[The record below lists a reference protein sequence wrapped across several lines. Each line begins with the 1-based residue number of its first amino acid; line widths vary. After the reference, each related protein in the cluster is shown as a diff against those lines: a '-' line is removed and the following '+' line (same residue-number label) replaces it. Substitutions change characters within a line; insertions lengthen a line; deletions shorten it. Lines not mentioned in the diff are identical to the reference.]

1 MYFCIFGFHRF
12 VWWPKCTPAS
22 SNSFIVSAAI
32 RPPSVGSS
40 AALRR
45 LSGADR
51 IARGVRDDCLRR
63 VFRVDAHVL
72 LAQVTRPHSLLAP
85 PDAEVDGDV
94 VGLPSHDLPN
104 PRQKHAFAEHSP
116 LDEPLLLPLVAE
128 HDGHL
133 VLLHAGRRLAQR
145 HHYPA
150 PV

>member
-63 VFRVDAHVL
+63 VFRVDAQVL
-72 LAQVTRPHSLLAP
+72 LAQV
-85 PDAEVDGDV
+85 
-94 VGLPSHDLPN
+94 
-104 PRQKHAFAEHSP
+104 PRRH
-116 LDEPLLLPLVAE
+116 PLVAAA
-128 HDGHL
+128 DAAVGGAAL
-133 VLLHAGRRLAQR
+133 GWPSHALADRRTRHALAR
-145 HHYPA
+145 DA
-150 PV
+150 